1 MFKKLSYK
9 LLPYIVAL
17 CTGFFIYYF
26 AVEQNGEI
34 KDLLINISAAF
45 FAIPLIYLF
54 YEIIKF
60 FFHKKLRKEIFD
72 YIKMQID
79 REVLSILN
87 QLQKTIF
94 PLGEKRPFSN
104 KVVNDTLSLNSR
116 EIQGIIKSN
125 KYLGFKILKNW
136 EIPLKNLEELLKN
149 SLVVSGLEDDQM
161 ISIIKLFKSIR
172 SFEDFQRINDLYRN
186 TGEKTSEYKIVN
198 GMKINT
204 ENRVFPDRYLLLKSL
219 ENNKFVVED
228 FGDIAKYNL
237 ENCLFLYKINE
248 NLTEFYS
255 VEVANILK
263 NINDW
268 LKLTGEEF
276 VVDTRIFRLTHVPQ
290 I

>member
-45 FAIPLIYLF
+45 FAIHLIYLF

-125 KYLGFKILKNW
+125 KYLGFKILKKGGDVDVDRLKAFRNKLAN
-136 EIPLKNLEELLKN
+136 EIKKETMDIDIGTRANY
-149 SLVVSGLEDDQM
+149 Q
-161 ISIIKLFKSIR
+161 LF
-172 SFEDFQRINDLYRN
+172 
-186 TGEKTSEYKIVN
+186 
-198 GMKINT
+198 
-204 ENRVFPDRYLLLKSL
+204 DRRFAM
-219 ENNKFVVED
+219 NV
-228 FGDIAKYNL
+228 
-237 ENCLFLYKINE
+237 
-248 NLTEFYS
+248 
-255 VEVANILK
+255 
-263 NINDW
+263 
-268 LKLTGEEF
+268 
-276 VVDTRIFRLTHVPQ
+276 TRH
-290 I
+290 